1 MILGEPWGLLALA
14 GLPAIV
20 ALHLWRARHAPLP
33 VSGLFLWPA
42 ERRVLAS
49 GRTRAPLVLRP
60 SFWLEV
66 LAVLAATWWLADL
79 HLTPRTAARHLVI
92 VLDDRWRLQAVV
104 GGDSAAARLRTALDQ
119 RLAALAAGDR
129 ATLIATG
136 SPPRLL
142 AGPAAEPQAVRAA
155 LATWQPQASW
165 HDADAALTLAAGL
178 GGAGAEVVL
187 ASDRIPLLLPDGVG
201 ALATGRTAPTSG
213 LAEARWW
220 REGGERI
227 VAVVH
232 GDTARVPLLTIAGVA
247 VTGASSQPGLHVFDR
262 LPPMV
267 EGASAELRLPGED
280 PLPLDDRVELVRPP
294 PRMVRL
300 RTALDGALGA
310 SVRAAASAAGAVT
323 ATTGEADLVVGADG
337 TPGCWSLRIVA
348 GDGEPSLGPY
358 TARRDHPLMADLDFH
373 GVLWSG
379 GAAEVSGSPLL
390 LAGGRMLLADN
401 ARGADHDLVLHLDAA
416 KSNLVRHTAW
426 PALFANLVAWRAAQL
441 TGVADP
447 NPRAGAPLTAR
458 VPTRANSVELIDP
471 AGQARVLRPATDGAL
486 SVPGLARPGRWLLRW
501 DGTDTTVNVLPLD
514 PRQGDLAAAS
524 TGERTAVV
532 AGQAAVERLRSPLA
546 SLLPLLVAA
555 LAALAAWT
563 SFAREERT

>member
-104 GGDSAAARLRTALDQ
+104 GDGSAAERLRTALDQ
-119 RLAALAAGDR
+119 RLAALTAGDR

-136 SPPRLL
+136 APPRLL
-142 AGPAAEPQAVRAA
+142 AGPAAEPTAARAA

-187 ASDRIPLLLPDGVG
+187 ASDRVPLLLPDGVG
-201 ALATGRTAPTSG
+201 VIATGRSAPTSG

-232 GDTARVPLLTIAGVA
+232 GDSARIPLLSLGGIAVA
-247 VTGASSQPGLHVFDR
+247 GSSPQPGLHVFER
-262 LPPMV
+262 LPPMA
-267 EGASAELRLPGED
+267 EGANAELRLPGED
-280 PLPLDDRVELVRPP
+280 PLPLDDRIELVRPP
-294 PRMVRL
+294 PRTVRL
-300 RTALDGALGA
+300 RNALDGALGA
-310 SVRAAASAAGAVT
+310 SVRAAALAAGAVP
-323 ATTGEADLVVGADG
+323 ASGEADLVIGADG
-337 TPGCWSLRIVA
+337 APGCWSLRIMA
-348 GDGEPSLGPY
+348 SDGEPTLGPF

-379 GAAEVSGSPLL
+379 GAAEVTGSPLL
-390 LAGGRMLLADN
+390 LAGGRLLLADS

-458 VPTRANSVELIDP
+458 IPPRASVVELVDP
-471 AGQARVLRPATDGAL
+471 AGQARALRPAADGAL
-486 SVPGLARPGRWLLRW
+486 SVPGLARPGRWRLRW
-501 DGTDTTVNVLPLD
+501 DGTDTVVNVLPLD
-514 PRQGDLAAAS
+514 PRQGDLAAAA
-524 TGERTAVV
+524 TGERAAVV
-532 AGQAAVERLRSPLA
+532 AGQAVVERLRSPLA
-546 SLLPLLVAA
+546 SLLPLLVTA
-555 LAALAAWT
+555 LAALGAWA

>member
-1 MILGEPWGLLALA
+1 MIIGEPWGLLALA
-14 GLPAIV
+14 GVPAII
-20 ALHLWRARHAPLP
+20 ALHLWRTRHAPLP

-60 SFWLEV
+60 SFWCEV
-66 LAVLAATWWLADL
+66 LAVLAATWWLADI

-136 SPPRLL
+136 TPPRLL
-142 AGPAAEPQAVRAA
+142 AGPAAEPAAARTA
-155 LATWQPQASW
+155 LAAWRPQAGW

-187 ASDRIPLLLPDGVG
+187 ASDRIPPLLPDGVG
-201 ALATGRTAPTSG
+201 AIATGRTAPTSG

-232 GDTARVPLLTIAGVA
+232 GDQTRVPQLSLAGVTVA
-247 VTGASSQPGLHVFDR
+247 GTSPQPGLHVFDR
-262 LPPMV
+262 LPPLA
-267 EGASAELRLPGED
+267 EGATAELSLPGED

-294 PRMVRL
+294 PRTVRL

-310 SVRAAASAAGAVT
+310 SVRAAATAAGAQP
-323 ATTGEADLVVGADG
+323 ATGEADIVVGADG
-337 TPGCWSLRIVA
+337 SPGCWSLRIVA
-348 GDGEPSLGPY
+348 GDGEPTLGPF
-358 TARRDHPLMADLDFH
+358 TGRRDHPLMADLDFH

-379 GAAEVSGSPLL
+379 GAAEVAGAPLL
-390 LAGGRMLLADN
+390 LAGGRLLLADHQ
-401 ARGADHDLVLHLDAA
+401 RGADHDLVLHVDAA

-447 NPRAGAPLTAR
+447 NPRAGAQLSAR
-458 VPTRANSVELIDP
+458 VPARAERVELVDP
-471 AGQARVLRPATDGAL
+471 DGLARVLRPAADGAL
-486 SVPGLARPGRWLLRW
+486 VVPGLPRPGRWHLRW
-501 DGTDTTVNVLPLD
+501 DGADAAVNVLPLD
-514 PRQGDLAAAS
+514 PRQGDLAAAT
-524 TGERTAVV
+524 TGERAAVI

-555 LAALAAWT
+555 LAALAAWA
-563 SFAREERT
+563 SFAREERS